1 MLIPAASASVA
12 LPPRVRGHLR
22 GRQAGFTIIELMIA
36 LLVLG
41 VLTAVALPSFLD
53 SIRKGRRSEAFAA
66 LATMQQ
72 GQERWRTN
80 NPSYSTT
87 LADLGVASSSK
98 PSGYYTLDVG
108 DPATGDPADIQ
119 RGYVISA
126 EGVAG
131 TSQANDTQCRRL
143 GVRVLDGAI
152 GYAGCGSCTSFGVS
166 DYTPTHPCWKR

>member
-1 MLIPAASASVA
+1 
-12 LPPRVRGHLR
+12 
-22 GRQAGFTIIELMIA
+22 MIA

-87 LADLGVASSSK
+87 LADLGVAGTT
-98 PSGYYTLDVG
+98 PSGYYALAVS
-108 DPATGDPADIQ
+108 DPGTGNPADIR

-126 EGVAG
+126 DGVAG
-131 TSQANDTQCRRL
+131 TSQANDAQCRRL
-143 GVRVLDGAI
+143 SVQVLDGDI
-152 GYAGCGSCTSFGVS
+152 RYAGCGSCSSFGVS